1 MIKEIIQKENDILR
15 KNSSEVPVEQIE
27 STEIQEILQ
36 DMKDSL
42 ATQSD
47 GVALAA
53 PQISISKRI
62 FIVSKH
68 VFEMQEWD
76 GKFETIFINPKI
88 IKQSKDKKTMDEGCL
103 SVRPYYGKVKRS
115 SRATVEA
122 FNEKGEKFEMEGSGL
137 LAQIFQHEIDHLDGI
152 LFIDKAKNVRALP
165 EEVQ

>member
-15 KNSSEVPVEQIE
+15 KNSSEVPVEKIE
-27 STEIQEILQ
+27 SKEIQEILQ

-62 FIVSKH
+62 FVVSKH
-68 VFEMQEWD
+68 VFEMQEWG
-76 GKFETIFINPKI
+76 GKFETVFINPKI
-88 IKQSKDKKTMDEGCL
+88 IKQSKDKKAMDEGCL